1 MSKPFLRELK
11 LKRFRSFPAEIVSFD
26 NPTFLVGQNGSG
38 KSNFADALKFLAEAM
53 ASPLRAVVAQRGGF
67 SKVGNRSSARGRSTN
82 YTLTTR
88 P

>member
-38 KSNFADALKFLAEAM
+38 KSNVADAVRWVLGELLLM
-53 ASPLRAVVAQRGGF
+53 
-67 SKVGNRSSARGRSTN
+67 VGRVT
-82 YTLTTR
+82 
-88 P
+88 